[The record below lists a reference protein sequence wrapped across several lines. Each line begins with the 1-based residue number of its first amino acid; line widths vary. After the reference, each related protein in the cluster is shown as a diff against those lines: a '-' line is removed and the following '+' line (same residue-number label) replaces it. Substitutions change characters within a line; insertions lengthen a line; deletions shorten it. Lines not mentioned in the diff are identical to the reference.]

1 MPHSYTRTRNL
12 QYTLLGFGSTFTK
25 VEKKIL
31 SRCKKKGKKKK
42 IEKVEGW

>member
-25 VEKKIL
+25 VEKNINLSCGKI
-31 SRCKKKGKKKK
+31 KGKKKK
-42 IEKVEGW
+42 IEKV